1 MEEKALKELSEK
13 IKYPSDLHNK
23 IENIQTNIKDLY
35 FYNENLLSNKMLTY
49 HSLLEDIYNDITKIE
64 SMYKEFL
71 ENKDKSLKILSD
83 FLVLI
88 KNYKT
93 VKAICMAHT
102 NLLKV
107 KCFTDKLNT
116 VYDPVFNED
125 IEIYHSKIYE
135 LEDFMYDLEFYNRD
149 ISREDHIEVSKAIS
163 HIKKEILD
171 FNCKI
176 LEISEGFIEFYELFN
191 TLILIVEKEEKRD
204 EITDLAKR
212 GEHSS
217 DPIPREMYRL
227 YKKFVIRNCKNLKD
241 KVINSIR
248 GSIRNKFHRL
258 AEDEV
263 FVKKLYFVIDDL
275 KQVRDNIDLPFFT
288 FDDFLK
294 EYHANLKI
302 LLDQR
307 SADLDAGEILAVI
320 EFVTDYY
327 ENIESNFKKIA
338 DSLGDR
344 LLENEEQLLD
354 KYTETAE
361 KKLKE
366 WITNITRIEV
376 SKFYL
381 RNEEISKDEE
391 DKLISPGFVSLLQII
406 KMQLEPISFNKKIF
420 AHITMTIVKYC
431 NIFKDELVNVMEKD
445 FLPSVQ
451 MKNKAGYEDFCIM
464 FGNSGLKL
472 TQYITSLPQCQSSE
486 VRELGNTFI
495 NILRSSNYYLSKFVI
510 ETCEPVLSNLFT
522 EKWYN
527 EDIIKVLNLTI
538 KDFLTDYKCTM
549 SEYSF
554 ITFIHELATSLS
566 ISYLKQLGSKKSV
579 ILDSC
584 STRLKSDYVKIKL
597 ILDEYGE
604 KDDIV
609 SSLSPI
615 LKIIPL
621 INCKSPDLF
630 VEEVKSLKYVYP
642 DIKRKYIKT
651 IISKR
656 KDLIEEEKKDF
667 VKSLKECF
675 EEVLPTEKTV
685 FGKLFGF

>member
-35 FYNENLLSNKMLTY
+35 FYNENLLSNKMLTC
-49 HSLLEDIYNDITKIE
+49 HSLLEDIDNDITKIE

-71 ENKDKSLKILSD
+71 ENKDKSLKILND

-93 VKAICMAHT
+93 VKSICMAHT

-107 KCFTDKLNT
+107 KYFTDKLNT
-116 VYDPVFNED
+116 LYDPVFNED

-176 LEISEGFIEFYELFN
+176 LEISEEFIEFYELFG
-191 TLILIVEKEEKRD
+191 TLVLIIDKEEKRD
-204 EITDLAKR
+204 EITVLAKR
-212 GEHSS
+212 GEHSN

-241 KVINSIR
+241 RVINSIR

-258 AEDEV
+258 AEEEV

-275 KQVRDNIDLPFFT
+275 KHVRENIDLPFFT

-294 EYHANLKI
+294 EYHLNLKI

-307 SADLDAGEILAVI
+307 SEDLDAGEILAVI
-320 EFVTDYY
+320 EFVSDYY

-366 WITNITRIEV
+366 WITNITKIEV

-472 TQYITSLPQCQSSE
+472 TQYITSLPQCQSPE

-495 NILRSSNYYLSKFVI
+495 NILRSSNFYLSKFVI
-510 ETCEPVLSNLFT
+510 ETCSPVINNLFT
-522 EKWYN
+522 DKWYN
-527 EDIIKVLNLTI
+527 EDIIKILNLTI

-549 SEYSF
+549 SDYSF

-566 ISYLKQLGSKKSV
+566 ISYLKQLGGKKSV

-597 ILDEYGE
+597 TLDEYGE

-642 DIKRKYIKT
+642 DIKRKFIKT

-675 EEVLPTEKTV
+675 GEVLPTEKTV

>member
-35 FYNENLLSNKMLTY
+35 FYNENLLSNKMLTC
-49 HSLLEDIYNDITKIE
+49 HSLLEDIDNDITKIE

-71 ENKDKSLKILSD
+71 ENKNKSMKILND

-107 KCFTDKLNT
+107 KYFTDKLNT
-116 VYDPVFNED
+116 LYDPVFNED

-135 LEDFMYDLEFYNRD
+135 LEDFMYDIEFYNRD

-163 HIKKEILD
+163 HIKKEILE

-176 LEISEGFIEFYELFN
+176 LEISEGFMEFYELFN
-191 TLILIVEKEEKRD
+191 ILVLIVEKEEKRD
-204 EITDLAKR
+204 EITVLAKK
-212 GEHSS
+212 GETSS

-241 KVINSIR
+241 RVINSIR

-258 AEDEV
+258 AEEEV

-307 SADLDAGEILAVI
+307 SEDLDAGEILAVI

-327 ENIESNFKKIA
+327 ENVESNFKKIA

-344 LLENEEQLLD
+344 LLENEERLLD

-361 KKLKE
+361 NKLKE
-366 WITNITRIEV
+366 WITNITKIEV

-445 FLPSVQ
+445 FIPSVQ

-472 TQYITSLPQCQSSE
+472 TQYITSLPQCQSPE

-495 NILRSSNYYLSKFVI
+495 NILRSSNFYLSRFVI
-510 ETCEPVLSNLFT
+510 ETCDPVISNLFT

-527 EDIIKVLNLTI
+527 EDIIKILNLTI

-566 ISYLKQLGSKKSV
+566 ISYLKQLGSKKAI

-597 ILDEYGE
+597 TLDEYGE

-609 SSLSPI
+609 NSLSPI

-630 VEEVKSLKYVYP
+630 VEEVKSLKFVYP

-675 EEVLPTEKTV
+675 GEVLPTEKTV